1 VLFGT
6 RDELKSK
13 VDYYLAHSERRQ
25 EIADAGYIRAHRDHT
40 YQVRMQRMLGVIYRP
55 DGQALPA
62 SGHIAK

>member
-1 VLFGT
+1 
-6 RDELKSK
+6 

-25 EIADAGYIRAHRDHT
+25 EIADAGYSRAHRDHT

-62 SGHIAK
+62 SGQNAK